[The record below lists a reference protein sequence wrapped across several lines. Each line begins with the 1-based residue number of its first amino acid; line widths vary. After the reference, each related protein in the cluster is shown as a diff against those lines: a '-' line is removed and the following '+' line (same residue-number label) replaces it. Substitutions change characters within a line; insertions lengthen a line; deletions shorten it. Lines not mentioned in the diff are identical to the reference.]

1 MFSVMS
7 ALAGFNRRFWRRS
20 DRCSAA
26 ISAVNNCAGSRK
38 VADLLGYVPLY
49 TYTIPLRAARQSHP
63 ALPPL
68 RIRGQ
73 GSRPRS
79 SLSDE
84 VSDLFEGTSAELQR
98 LLEEAE
104 GESSSSSSSESSFS
118 SWDIDLGAEDPD
130 EEAEVEDG
138 EEVDQVP
145 VAAQLIPV
153 PLVQVPDH
161 INLPSS
167 DSDIA
172 IIEPRE
178 VVEHSYSHSSV
189 STSELQGNEEIMA
202 PKVRVLGKKQV
213 PRTEP
218 PLHPEA
224 PGPVAPVVTEDQ
236 SMAPSSMAGGKRK
249 GKQPAEGA
257 SRQKRG
263 KGVGST
269 GGSPELW
276 TPQFTAVE
284 LGKHV
289 TSADSTKDHETCVA
303 LGNAMMLPQDVADH
317 AAESA
322 AEFGGKL
329 VMLGAQVSTFTFLV
343 FQTNLDV

>member
-1 MFSVMS
+1 MS

-104 GESSSSSSSESSFS
+104 GESSSSSSSESSSS

-153 PLVQVPDH
+153 PLAQVPDH

-218 PLHPEA
+218 PYTQKL
-224 PGPVAPVVTEDQ
+224 PVQLRQ
-236 SMAPSSMAGGKRK
+236 S
-249 GKQPAEGA
+249 
-257 SRQKRG
+257 
-263 KGVGST
+263 
-269 GGSPELW
+269 
-276 TPQFTAVE
+276 
-284 LGKHV
+284 
-289 TSADSTKDHETCVA
+289 
-303 LGNAMMLPQDVADH
+303 
-317 AAESA
+317 
-322 AEFGGKL
+322 
-329 VMLGAQVSTFTFLV
+329 
-343 FQTNLDV
+343 